1 MESRGNE
8 KYGNEVQIGVE
19 EACSTLHFGP
29 RWDQDAFRT
38 ASYSR
43 HNAAGYDKDFHKYEF
58 IWDESGIKFF
68 IDGSEVGFAAVGD
81 GFWQRGRFS
90 GQNIWENGT
99 KMAPFDQ
106 EVWVIFQM
114 LNCCKFISLAQIF
127 LKIRISFQFHFLIN
141 LAAGGNNGYFPDGV
155 TNQNGNKP
163 WANHSPRAMKDF
175 WLNRNQ
181 WLRSWRDRERASLI
195 VDSVKVWAI

>member
-8 KYGNEVQIGVE
+8 KYGNEVQIGAE

-29 RWDQDAFRT
+29 RWDHDAFRT

-43 HNAAGYDKDFHKYEF
+43 HDAAGYDSDFHKYEF
-58 IWDESGIKFF
+58 IWDENGIKFF
-68 IDGSEVGFAAVGD
+68 FDGSEVGFAAVGD

-114 LNCCKFISLAQIF
+114 LKLC
-127 LKIRISFQFHFLIN
+127 ISFFGSNCLEHSYLFSVS
-141 LAAGGNNGYFPDGV
+141 FPYKLGC
-155 TNQNGNKP
+155 GWK
-163 WANHSPRAMKDF
+163 
-175 WLNRNQ
+175 Q
-181 WLRSWRDRERASLI
+181 WIFS
-195 VDSVKVWAI
+195 